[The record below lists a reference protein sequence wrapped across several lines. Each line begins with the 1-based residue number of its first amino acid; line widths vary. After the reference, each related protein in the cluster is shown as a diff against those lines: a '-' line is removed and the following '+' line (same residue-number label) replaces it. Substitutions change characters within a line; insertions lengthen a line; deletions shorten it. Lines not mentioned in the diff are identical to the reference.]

1 MHICGG
7 DSRWGENPGRR
18 ACPVFLFPCSS
29 GELRRTV
36 CGPIRTDGRTSP
48 RGEAAGHSST
58 CKRARCKPPSTPAQ
72 AGRAAATWTRGPSST
87 GGAGLGAVLPGQ
99 ILLHEQGRQP
109 AVWGF
114 PHYRPASGHP
124 RPCPSHS
131 VDTPGRG
138 PFYGL
143 SAPEPP
149 FLAAFGG
156 RKPDPLRSLSA
167 GWCAASSAEGAA
179 GAAASSST
187 WASRAGFSG
196 RVTTTAAAPL
206 VLKPPCAPRL
216 SLPEPGPG
224 SIFGGVSGATRA
236 SAFTPPSAAQPLAS
250 CPCPCSRTGVVCP
263 PAGLGSGHHCH
274 LTVPKPGVLP
284 SPLAFASTAK
294 LSARPR
300 LHLRNVLML
309 FSAPHRLS

>member
-1 MHICGG
+1 M
-7 DSRWGENPGRR
+7 EKQQVTAAPANGRGADHQAHR
-18 ACPVFLFPCSS
+18 
-29 GELRRTV
+29 
-36 CGPIRTDGRTSP
+36 P
-48 RGEAAGHSST
+48 RPAGQQQ
-58 CKRARCKPPSTPAQ
+58 R
-72 AGRAAATWTRGPSST
+72 
-87 GGAGLGAVLPGQ
+87 GAGPLEHRGRWPGCGLTGADLASRAGKA
-99 ILLHEQGRQP
+99 

-131 VDTPGRG
+131 VSTPGRG

-149 FLAAFGG
+149 FLAAFVG

-187 WASRAGFSG
+187 WAPRAGFSG
-196 RVTTTAAAPL
+196 RVTTTTTAPS
-206 VLKPPCAPRL
+206 VLKLPCAPRL

-250 CPCPCSRTGVVCP
+250 CPCPRSRTCVVCP

-274 LTVPKPGVLP
+274 LTVPKPRVLA